1 MNFFCHRQNIAH
13 REAISGIPIV
23 IRIMKLVTLLIF
35 VLQIGVFANGRAQQV
50 NISVKNAELKTVFAE
65 LNKQTSYRFLYNE
78 ETIRKA
84 LPVTFKIST
93 ADINTALSKA
103 LQGSGLGFRI
113 HGETITILETAK
125 INPITIKV
133 LTITGTVKDTSGLAL
148 PGVTVQVKNKP
159 TIGTATDGNGAFV
172 LKGVPEG
179 AVLVF
184 SLLSYKSQ
192 EQPLNGRTVINVVLK
207 NDEANLSDVVVV
219 GFGKQKKSSLVSSV
233 ASVKGDALR
242 IPTRSLTNAIAG
254 QVPGIIAIQ
263 RSGEPGYDNA
273 EFWIRGVSSFAG
285 GTNPLVLVDGIPRA
299 MTDIEP
305 DEIETFNVL

>member
-1 MNFFCHRQNIAH
+1 MNFFCRRQNIAH

-23 IRIMKLVTLLIF
+23 IRIMKLVSLLIF
-35 VLQIGVFANGRAQQV
+35 ILQIGVFANGRAQQV

-65 LNKQTSYRFLYNE
+65 LNKQTRYRFLYNE
-78 ETIRKA
+78 ETIQKA
-84 LPVTFKIST
+84 LPVTFKVSNS
-93 ADINTALSKA
+93 DINTALSKA

-113 HGETITILETAK
+113 HGETITILETDKMKPVA
-125 INPITIKV
+125 PMA

-172 LKGVPEG
+172 LKGVPEE

-192 EQPLNGRTVINVVLK
+192 ELPLNGRKVLNVVLR
-207 NDEANLSDVVVV
+207 NDEANLNDVVVV

-273 EFWIRGVSSFAG
+273 EFWIRG
-285 GTNPLVLVDGIPRA
+285 
-299 MTDIEP
+299 
-305 DEIETFNVL
+305 